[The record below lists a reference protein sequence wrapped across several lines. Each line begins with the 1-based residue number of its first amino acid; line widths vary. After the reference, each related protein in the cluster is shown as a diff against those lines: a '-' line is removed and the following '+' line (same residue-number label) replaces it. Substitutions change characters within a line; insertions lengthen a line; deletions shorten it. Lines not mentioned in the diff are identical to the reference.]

1 MGGLESE
8 KVQARVD
15 YVKTAFAERI
25 YNGGKFNFTML
36 EWVIKEIVKE
46 ERQEEEAR
54 EKAEKAEK
62 AAQEGAEVAEKPAFG
77 GKLPYMLV
85 LLPLLAILLSMFV
98 L

>member
-15 YVKTAFAERI
+15 YVKTAFAEQI

-46 ERQEEEAR
+46 ERQEEEVK
-54 EKAEKAEK
+54 EK
-62 AAQEGAEVAEKPAFG
+62 
-77 GKLPYMLV
+77 
-85 LLPLLAILLSMFV
+85 
-98 L
+98 